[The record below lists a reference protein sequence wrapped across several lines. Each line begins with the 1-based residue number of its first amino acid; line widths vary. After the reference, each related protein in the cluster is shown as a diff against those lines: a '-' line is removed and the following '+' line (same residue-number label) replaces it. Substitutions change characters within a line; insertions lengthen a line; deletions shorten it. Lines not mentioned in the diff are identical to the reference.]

1 MTTDSRALLLSH
13 DMEQAIEMGA
23 RYLATLSAL
32 ERAHMLGDEDE
43 LTSIFDGID
52 PIEVR
57 LTANTLQSLSF
68 LWHAMPPQIRG
79 GTDGV
84 SQDGSDATAVVSP
97 SPLDVT
103 AAASGG
109 ERPSAPVT
117 PIPLAS
123 RRAPCS

>member
-79 GTDGV
+79 GTTGAAE
-84 SQDGSDATAVVSP
+84 GSRVTAPVEP
-97 SPLDVT
+97 SPLGVT